1 MKQYFFVGLLV
12 SIFVIVFITH
22 SVSERTTEHS
32 LPHENVRQYIH
43 QMVFANGGRSRA
55 FTWEQLP
62 IPIYLDLHNADI
74 RSEIENAMRAI
85 EHNIGVPLFVES
97 SDYRQAQIFLVT
109 SSSGQ
114 ERLPEFLTRF
124 LHEVL
129 GQTWF
134 ELFQNRFP
142 DVFDPNAYPKAPLH
156 PCFTRE
162 FFSDASTQHDG
173 GNRKPTQM
181 LIFVGGVEEIENDIL
196 QECLVEELLHAAFF
210 LHDADLTH
218 GKHSIFNQSAYAK
231 RARVPTPFDL
241 CLIST
246 LLHGSFDATELDKM
260 ANSIYLKLTR
270 KECPVWRG

>member
-1 MKQYFFVGLLV
+1 MKQYFLIGLLV
-12 SIFVIVFITH
+12 SICIIVGITY
-22 SVSERTTEHS
+22 SILEKMAEHS
-32 LPHENVRQYIH
+32 LKHENVRQYIH

-129 GQTWF
+129 GQTWL
-134 ELFQNRFP
+134 ELSKSKAPFM
-142 DVFDPNAYPKAPLH
+142 FDPNVYPKPPLN
-156 PCFTRE
+156 PCFTQE
-162 FFSDASTQHDG
+162 FFSDPSTQYDG
-173 GNRKPTQM
+173 GNGRPTHMQ
-181 LIFVGGVEEIENDIL
+181 IFVGGVEKIENDIL
-196 QECLVEELLHAAFF
+196 QECLVEELLNAAFF
-210 LHDADLTH
+210 LRDADLAH

-260 ANSIYLKLTR
+260 ANSIYLKLTSR
-270 KECPVWRG
+270 KCPVWRG